1 MTPQNAQG
9 GAARVSAAQ
18 APTAAAISRR
28 VRLPRRAAA
37 CAWGAAAAAC
47 ARSIATRVT
56 SHDANERVQASE
68 RDEHQKLKAY
78 VERAAA
84 AATAAAA
91 LGGSTGPLRGCA
103 GWRDSDACA
112 SCCERFDVPA
122 TPPGITVHAATV
134 AGSRAGG
141 ARPNQDAFGL
151 APGVAA
157 GRLLLAGVYDGHGP
171 QGHYISRHVRDRLP
185 AWISACATDAADAPK
200 EHPELPAWVLRTT
213 SAYTLAEDAAA
224 TQSHASSTHALPV
237 RVAAGAM
244 PPGAPAWANAAARAF
259 MELDADLVAGRSVLL
274 SASRVSAD
282 NSGCTAVCALL
293 GDGHA
298 LVAAAGD
305 SAAFLAQELPPPA
318 HGGADAAADGAAPR
332 PRYCA
337 RLLTLPHKPSG
348 EEANRV
354 RLAGGRVA
362 AYPGE
367 DHIPRVW
374 PREGDVRPGRA
385 AYGLA
390 VSRAF
395 GDTHWKNAGVCA
407 APDILLR
414 KLAPQDAFLLLCSD
428 GVTDAISGDD
438 AVQTAAE
445 ALHAVGA
452 AGDAA
457 ANAAA
462 AVNAAAVAAWASRFP
477 RHGRDDITTVV
488 VLLRP
493 VTQLSA
499 AAAAAAPAVEEAVPG
514 VEDAVPAA
522 GGE

>member
-1 MTPQNAQG
+1 VTHGTRARAQ
-9 GAARVSAAQ
+9 
-18 APTAAAISRR
+18 
-28 VRLPRRAAA
+28 
-37 CAWGAAAAAC
+37 
-47 ARSIATRVT
+47 
-56 SHDANERVQASE
+56 QASE

-91 LGGSTGPLRGCA
+91 LGGSSGPLRGCA

-112 SCCERFDVPA
+112 SCCERYDATVPA
-122 TPPGITVHAATV
+122 SPPAVTVHAATV

-151 APGVAA
+151 APGVAG

-171 QGHYISRHVRDRLP
+171 QGHFISRHVRDRLP
-185 AWISACATDAADAPK
+185 AWISACAADVAGAPK
-200 EHPELPAWVLRTT
+200 QHPELPAWVLRT
-213 SAYTLAEDAAA
+213 SGAFTLAEDAA
-224 TQSHASSTHALPV
+224 TQSHSSSHALPV
-237 RVAAGAM
+237 RAPGGAL
-244 PPGAPAWANAAARAF
+244 PPGAPQWAAAAARAF
-259 MELDADLVAGRSVLL
+259 IELDADLVAGRSALL

-305 SAAFLAQELPPPA
+305 SAAYLAQELPPPA
-318 HGGADAAADGAAPR
+318 HGGAAAGAGGAAVR
-332 PRYCA
+332 PRYSA

-407 APDILLR
+407 APDLLLR

-438 AVQTAAE
+438 AVQIAAQ
-445 ALHAVGA
+445 ALHEPLPPAANGQAGGA
-452 AGDAA
+452 DEAS
-457 ANAAA
+457 NAAA
-462 AVNAAAVAAWASRFP
+462 AVNAAAVAAWAARFP

-493 VTQLSA
+493 VTRLPCA
-499 AAAAAAPAVEEAVPG
+499 PAAAAPAVEDEAVPA
-514 VEDAVPAA
+514 VQDAVPLA
-522 GGE
+522 GGA